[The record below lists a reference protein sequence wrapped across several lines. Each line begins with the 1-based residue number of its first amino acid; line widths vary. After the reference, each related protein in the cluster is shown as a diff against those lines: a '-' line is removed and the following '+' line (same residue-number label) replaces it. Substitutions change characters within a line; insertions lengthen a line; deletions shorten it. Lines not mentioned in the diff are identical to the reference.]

1 MIAWERIKYL
11 RINLMKNLEINL
23 TKFVLGN
30 LRNTDQRSWNG
41 HKQMERYITF
51 VDCKNQYF

>member
-30 LRNTDQRSWNG
+30 LRKHWSKKLKWTQTDG
-41 HKQMERYITF
+41 KIYYIRGL
-51 VDCKNQYF
+51 